1 MYQAIPPKNPKE
13 GMYGISTAM
22 LLSTHEKRVR
32 RGSRCTW
39 CRGSGLEEDCF
50 DSVQHCTAG
59 MKGGGACT
67 EDGREAAPALGRKG
81 MRCLRGSW
89 RMRWEAL
96 APPPVRDE
104 RRRRRAT
111 RQQGEAAREPLEK
124 RRREAARSGGFPP
137 VRWERGGNRRRDGC
151 CQGAPSGEK
160 ARLRSYLYMDEITL

>member
-81 MRCLRGSW
+81 MRCLRGSR

-104 RRRRRAT
+104 RRRRRST

-124 RRREAARSGGFPP
+124 RRREAARSDGKG
-137 VRWERGGNRRRDGC
+137 VATVDAMVVAKECQVGRRRGC
-151 CQGAPSGEK
+151 DPIFIWT
-160 ARLRSYLYMDEITL
+160 RSPYS

>member
-81 MRCLRGSW
+81 MRCLRGSR

-124 RRREAARSGGFPP
+124 RRREAARSDGKG
-137 VRWERGGNRRRDGC
+137 VATVDAMVVAKECQVGRRRGC
-151 CQGAPSGEK
+151 DP
-160 ARLRSYLYMDEITL
+160 IFI

>member
-137 VRWERGGNRRRDGC
+137 VRLVDGF
-151 CQGAPSGEK
+151 
-160 ARLRSYLYMDEITL
+160 L